1 MTIKAS
7 KVVWLVF
14 ALILFGVPEMYAQKV
29 NAPAK
34 KTQSLAA
41 RKAKLLLEIEGMSCQ
56 RGCADGIDAKLKKTA
71 GIVSSRTVFETGRST
86 VEFDESLIKKEAIVE
101 IIRSMGFK
109 AKELPQSISKD

>member
-1 MTIKAS
+1 VIA
-7 KVVWLVF
+7 F
-14 ALILFGVPEMYAQKV
+14 ALFGVAEMYAQKA

-34 KTQSLAA
+34 KEQSQAV
-41 RKAKLLLEIEGMSCQ
+41 RGAKLLLEIEGMSCQ

-109 AKELPQSISKD
+109 AKELPHTTSKG